1 MTPDEVLD
9 FWFSAESQARWFD
22 STPAFDETIRTR
34 FNGLYEQAA
43 TGGMNWPK
51 TPKSALAH
59 VIVLDQF
66 PRNMFRNTA
75 RAFATDHLAFDV
87 SRRAVDRGFD
97 ADMTVPQRQF
107 LYMPFMHT
115 EDLAAQDRG
124 LVLYEALGDANV
136 LDFMKKHHAIIAKF
150 GRFPYRNAMLGR
162 DSTPEEQA
170 SDEIKN
176 PF

>member
-1 MTPDEVLD
+1 MTPQDVLD
-9 FWFSAESQARWFD
+9 FWFAPDTQARWFA
-22 STPAFDETIRTR
+22 STPAFDEVIRTR
-34 FNGLYEQAA
+34 FGDLYAEAA
-43 TGGMNWPK
+43 AGALDWANA
-51 TPKSALAH
+51 PKSALALI
-59 VIVLDQF
+59 IVLDQF

-75 RAFATDHLAFDV
+75 KAFATDHLAFDV

-97 ADMTVPQRQF
+97 KGMSVSERQF

-124 LVLYEALGDANV
+124 LGLYEALGDADI
-136 LDFMKKHHAIIAKF
+136 LGFMKRHHAIIARF

-162 DSTPEEQA
+162 ESTPEELA
-170 SDEIKN
+170 SEEIRN